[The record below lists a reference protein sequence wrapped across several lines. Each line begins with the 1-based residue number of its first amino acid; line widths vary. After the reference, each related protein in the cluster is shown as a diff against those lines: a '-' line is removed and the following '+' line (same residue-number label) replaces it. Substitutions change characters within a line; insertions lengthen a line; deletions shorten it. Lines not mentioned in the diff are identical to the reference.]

1 MIFILDNIL
10 YESLVEL
17 NKITAE
23 INSECVYESIL
34 LESESDNNKSS
45 FFEKVKAVWK
55 KFVKAMKNM
64 IKSCIDFIRK
74 NILRIK
80 DKEKKEEKVIIE
92 DHSVL
97 LEQLKK
103 LYYDFKS
110 NPKETIEK
118 ISISTNSY
126 VDIFERIQK
135 TNCITLPREKAI
147 RVLEKNLADAN
158 KYIEDFDKTVDDIME
173 YVDNLYDADS
183 EESLNEII
191 DRHKVN
197 ILNISR
203 NYIKK
208 LVNNI
213 ADDLKEVT
221 AGINTNKKE
230 D

>member
-80 DKEKKEEKVIIE
+80 DKEKKEEKN
-92 DHSVL
+92 
-97 LEQLKK
+97 KRR
-103 LYYDFKS
+103 
-110 NPKETIEK
+110 KEKIKIEK
-118 ISISTNSY
+118 
-126 VDIFERIQK
+126 V
-135 TNCITLPREKAI
+135 
-147 RVLEKNLADAN
+147 
-158 KYIEDFDKTVDDIME
+158 
-173 YVDNLYDADS
+173 
-183 EESLNEII
+183 
-191 DRHKVN
+191 
-197 ILNISR
+197 
-203 NYIKK
+203 KK
-208 LVNNI
+208 
-213 ADDLKEVT
+213 
-221 AGINTNKKE
+221 
-230 D
+230 